1 MFKNFLRQTS
11 IYLSALQFRKTK
23 FNQEKHFKIEKK
35 ILNQLSK
42 FYKKNPRLRTHKN
55 LSNEILNIF
64 KKKQLKNFLRNQ
76 IIQNVFFIH
85 NRFFIFYEL
94 RELKKDKKWSLW
106 KKLLNEN
113 DIGNPVRYFLYSESS
128 GNRIRQVYLIKKFLD
143 SDKSIDIK
151 NINKIIELGGGYGCM
166 ADIFKRINKNNSY
179 TIYDMFEVNFLQY
192 YYLKMNNHNP
202 VLNIFNTKLNL
213 INSISNLKKFEKK
226 NKDYLFIANW
236 SISEFPLNFRKKF
249 ISTILNS
256 KYSLISF
263 QENFEGIN
271 NLKFFKKILKKT
283 NNKYFY
289 KIEPLNHYNNAL
301 FNNNKHYILSIIKK

>member
-1 MFKNFLRQTS
+1 
-11 IYLSALQFRKTK
+11 
-23 FNQEKHFKIEKK
+23 
-35 ILNQLSK
+35 
-42 FYKKNPRLRTHKN
+42 
-55 LSNEILNIF
+55 
-64 KKKQLKNFLRNQ
+64 
-76 IIQNVFFIH
+76 
-85 NRFFIFYEL
+85 
-94 RELKKDKKWSLW
+94 
-106 KKLLNEN
+106 
-113 DIGNPVRYFLYSESS
+113 
-128 GNRIRQVYLIKKFLD
+128 
-143 SDKSIDIK
+143 
-151 NINKIIELGGGYGCM
+151 M

-271 NLKFFKKILKKT
+271 NLKFFKNILKKT

-301 FNNNKHYILSIIKK
+301 FNNNKHYILSIIKKMSFTNKFYFFAFGLSGLLIFLRSEIIFGDNIIAPFTDDFFIITLIQQIIFLKLGLISFDKINLTNGYQPLWFFFILLLKWIIINEILFNSIVFISILLFSFGVYYNSKKFF